1 MSIAV
6 LTKKLHLHLS
16 STAVFPHMLTRQTL
30 YELVVLSTSSCKV
43 LRSSLTVASSDAH
56 KWWDLSFAKSQMHIV
71 DPAATMWSEARAKS
85 AAAASASNS
94 SRGSG
99 HAPKPKKNASQ
110 KRAYSTKADKTSNK
124 PIKTIGLKEKE
135 QFEMHQS
142 EVPLTRL
149 ARIFHYGTLAAG
161 MSLSAASD
169 GLKQYAQ
176 GNHKTVSLKSLFLS
190 PSNIER
196 MAKKFSK
203 MRGAALKIGQ
213 MLSFQDLSI
222 LPAEIQQ
229 ILMRVQNLAHYMPPA
244 QLNRVMS
251 RELGANWRKKHFA
264 SFEDV
269 PFAAASIGQVHNAV
283 TEDLLPVV
291 VKVQYPGVADSIDSD
306 LSNILMLLTA
316 LSMLPAGLFL
326 DKTVAN
332 ARLELKWECDYI
344 REAQSL
350 VRFREL
356 LKDDPVFEVPKV
368 LQQMSGEHVLTMERM
383 RGTEIAKGDWDQE
396 TKNYIATN
404 IMRLCLTEL
413 KQFKFMQTDPNWANF
428 LYNEKTHKIE
438 LLDFG
443 ASREFRDE
451 FVNDYV
457 EILRGAVNGDTAKV
471 EEYSLR
477 LGYLTGN
484 ESSAMVEA
492 HVNSIMV
499 LGEAFAPRKNNEP
512 FDFKNQTITD
522 RVRDNIGLMLNER
535 LTPPP
540 EETYSLHR
548 KLSGVY
554 LLCAKLQATVPCADL
569 FEKIVGR

>member
-1 MSIAV
+1 M
-6 LTKKLHLHLS
+6 LS
-16 STAVFPHMLTRQTL
+16 RSTL
-30 YELVVLSTSSCKV
+30 YEIVTVSTSACKV
-43 LRSSLTVASSDAH
+43 LRSSLNVAEADLLH
-56 KWWDLSFAKSQMHIV
+56 WWSLSFPKSQMHVV
-71 DPAATMWSEARAKS
+71 DPAALMWSDMRYKS
-85 AAAASASNS
+85 TTAAASASATTSPGS
-94 SRGSG
+94 SSVSAHKRKG
-99 HAPKPKKNASQ
+99 ASQ
-110 KRAYSTKADKTSNK
+110 KRAYSTKASDAET
-124 PIKTIGLKEKE
+124 PIKTPTTPIGLKEKQ

-142 EVPLTRL
+142 EVPSTRL

-161 MSLSAASD
+161 MSLSAASH

-176 GNHKTVSLKSLFLS
+176 GNHKSVSLKSLFLS

-213 MLSFQDLSI
+213 MLSFQDSSI

-251 RELGANWRKKHFA
+251 KELGANWRKKHFA

-332 ARLELKWECDYI
+332 ARLELKWECDYL

-356 LKDDPVFEVPKV
+356 LKDDPVFEVPRV

-383 RGTEIAKGDWDQE
+383 RGVEIVKGDWDQK
-396 TKNYIATN
+396 TRNWIATN

-413 KQFKFMQTDPNWANF
+413 KVFKYMQTDPNWANF

-451 FVNDYV
+451 FVEDYV
-457 EILRGAVNGDTAKV
+457 QVLRGAVRGDRDAV
-471 EEYSLR
+471 EEYSKK
-477 LGYLTGN
+477 LGYLTGQ
-484 ESSAMVEA
+484 ESAGMVEA

-499 LGEAFAPRKNNEP
+499 LGEAFTPNKNGQA

-522 RVRDNIGLMLNER
+522 RVRDNIGFMLNER

-548 KLSGVY
+548 KLSGVF

-569 FEKIVGR
+569 FEDIIGR

>member
-1 MSIAV
+1 M
-6 LTKKLHLHLS
+6 LS
-16 STAVFPHMLTRQTL
+16 RSTL
-30 YELVVLSTSSCKV
+30 YEVFAVSTSACKV
-43 LRSSLTVASSDAH
+43 LLSSLSVASSDML
-56 KWWDLSFAKSQMHIV
+56 KWWSLSFAKSQIDGTDSNTQMWNELRQKSM
-71 DPAATMWSEARAKS
+71 AATVTK
-85 AAAASASNS
+85 
-94 SRGSG
+94 
-99 HAPKPKKNASQ
+99 APRSKKNIFQ
-110 KRAYSTKADKTSNK
+110 KRSYSTKSSNNSVKEPITVIGSKDKS
-124 PIKTIGLKEKE
+124 EF
-135 QFEMHQS
+135 QMHQS
-142 EVPLTRL
+142 EVPSTRL

-161 MSLSAASD
+161 MGISAASD

-176 GNHKTVSLKSLFLS
+176 GNHKSVSLKSLFLS

-196 MAKKFSK
+196 MARKFSK

-213 MLSFQDLSI
+213 MLSFQDSSI

-244 QLNRVMS
+244 QLNRVMTK
-251 RELGANWRKKHFA
+251 ELGSNWRKKYFA

-283 TEDLLPVV
+283 TSDFLPVV

-344 REAQSL
+344 REALSL

-356 LKDDPVFEVPKV
+356 LEDDPVFEVPRV
-368 LQQMSGEHVLTMERM
+368 LQQMSGEHILTMEKM
-383 RGTEIAKGDWDQE
+383 RGVEIVKGDWDQE
-396 TKNYIATN
+396 TKDWIATN
-404 IMRLCLTEL
+404 IMRLCLMEL
-413 KQFKFMQTDPNWANF
+413 KKFKYMQTDPNWANF

-451 FVNDYV
+451 FVDDYV
-457 EILRGAVNGDTAKV
+457 KILQGAVKVDRDVV
-471 EEYSLR
+471 EEYSRR
-477 LGYLTGN
+477 LGYLTGK
-484 ESSAMVEA
+484 ESQAMVDA
-492 HVNSIMV
+492 HVNSIIV
-499 LGEAFAPRKNNEP
+499 LGEAFKPNKNGTP
-512 FDFKNQTITD
+512 FSFKDQTITD
-522 RVRDNIGLMLNER
+522 RVRDKIGLMLNER

-548 KLSGVY
+548 KLSGVF
-554 LLCAKLQATVPCADL
+554 LLCAKLKATVPCAEL
-569 FEKIVGR
+569 FEEIIGHSTQKPRR

>member
-1 MSIAV
+1 MI
-6 LTKKLHLHLS
+6 
-16 STAVFPHMLTRQTL
+16 TRSTL
-30 YELVVLSTSSCKV
+30 YEVVAISTSACKV
-43 LRSSLTVASSDAH
+43 LRSSVSVVNNDILG
-56 KWWDLSFAKSQMHIV
+56 WWNQSFVKSQMHVV
-71 DPAATMWSEARAKS
+71 DPAASMWNEARFKS
-85 AAAASASNS
+85 QAAASSRS
-94 SRGSG
+94 SLPKNKA
-99 HAPKPKKNASQ
+99 APGKLQ
-110 KRAYSTKADKTSNK
+110 RRAYSTKASGETSQSSDS
-124 PIKTIGLKEKE
+124 PRVIGMKEKE
-135 QFEMHQS
+135 EFEMHQS
-142 EVPLTRL
+142 EVPSTRL

-161 MSLSAASD
+161 MGLSAASH

-176 GNHKTVSLKSLFLS
+176 GNHKSVSLKSLFLS

-213 MLSFQDLSI
+213 MLSFQDSSI
-222 LPAEIQQ
+222 LPPEIQQ

-251 RELGANWRKKHFA
+251 TELGSNWRKKYFA

-332 ARLELKWECDYI
+332 ARLELKWECDYL

-383 RGTEIAKGDWDQE
+383 RGVEIVKGDWDQE
-396 TKNYIATN
+396 TKNWIATN

-413 KQFKFMQTDPNWANF
+413 KDFKFMQTDPNWANF
-428 LYNEKTHKIE
+428 LYNKETHKIE

-451 FVNDYV
+451 FVNDYIAV
-457 EILRGAVNGDTAKV
+457 LKGAVKGDRAVV
-471 EEYSLR
+471 EEYSMK
-477 LGYLTGN
+477 LGYLTGK
-484 ESSAMVEA
+484 ESLAMVEA
-492 HVNSIMV
+492 HINSIMV
-499 LGEAFAPRKNNEP
+499 LGEAFTPQKDGQP

-522 RVRDNIGLMLNER
+522 RVRDNIGMMLNER

-548 KLSGVY
+548 KLSGVF
-554 LLCAKLQATVPCADL
+554 LLCSKLQASVPCADL
-569 FEKIVGR
+569 FEEIIGR

>member
-1 MSIAV
+1 M
-6 LTKKLHLHLS
+6 
-16 STAVFPHMLTRQTL
+16 
-30 YELVVLSTSSCKV
+30 STSACKV
-43 LRSSLTVASSDAH
+43 LRSSINVAEADLLH
-56 KWWDLSFAKSQMHIV
+56 WWSLSFPKSQMHVV
-71 DPAATMWSEARAKS
+71 DPSALMWSDMRYKS
-85 AAAASASNS
+85 TKAAASASVATAPGNGLAGVQKR
-94 SRGSG
+94 RGQ
-99 HAPKPKKNASQ
+99 PQ
-110 KRAYSTKADKTSNK
+110 KRAYSTKATDDKIPLET
-124 PIKTIGLKEKE
+124 PPAPIGLKKKQ

-142 EVPLTRL
+142 EVPSTRL

-161 MSLSAASD
+161 MSLSAASH

-176 GNHKTVSLKSLFLS
+176 GNHKSVSLKSLFLS

-203 MRGAALKIGQ
+203 MRGAALKLGQ
-213 MLSFQDLSI
+213 MLSFQDSSI

-251 RELGANWRKKHFA
+251 KELGANWRKKHFA

-332 ARLELKWECDYI
+332 ARLELKWECDYL

-356 LKDDPVFEVPKV
+356 LKNDPVFEVPRV

-383 RGTEIAKGDWDQE
+383 RGVEIVKGDWDQE
-396 TKNYIATN
+396 TRNWIATN

-413 KQFKFMQTDPNWANF
+413 KEFKYMQTDPNWANF
-428 LYNEKTHKIE
+428 LYNETTHKIE

-451 FVNDYV
+451 FVEDYV
-457 EILRGAVNGDTAKV
+457 QVLRGAVRGDRDVV
-471 EEYSLR
+471 EEYSKK
-477 LGYLTGN
+477 LGYLTGQ
-484 ESSAMVEA
+484 ESPGMVEA

-499 LGEAFAPRKNNEP
+499 LGEAFTPNKNGEA

-522 RVRDNIGLMLNER
+522 RVRDNIGFMLNER

-548 KLSGVY
+548 KLSGVF

-569 FEKIVGR
+569 FEEIIGH

>member
-1 MSIAV
+1 MI
-6 LTKKLHLHLS
+6 
-16 STAVFPHMLTRQTL
+16 TRSTL
-30 YELVVLSTSSCKV
+30 YEVVAISTSASKV
-43 LRSSLTVASSDAH
+43 LRSSISAVNQDLLG
-56 KWWDLSFAKSQMHIV
+56 WWNQSFAKSQMHLV
-71 DPAATMWSEARAKS
+71 DPAANMWNEARLKS
-85 AAAASASNS
+85 QAAAQFKASL
-94 SRGSG
+94 
-99 HAPKPKKNASQ
+99 PKSKTPDRRLQ
-110 KRAYSTKADKTSNK
+110 KRAYSTKASDEEHLNQSNTPLK
-124 PIKTIGLKEKE
+124 VIGTKE
-135 QFEMHQS
+135 QEEFQMHQS
-142 EVPLTRL
+142 EVPSTRL

-161 MSLSAASD
+161 MSLSAASH

-213 MLSFQDLSI
+213 MLSFQDSSI
-222 LPAEIQQ
+222 LPPEIQQ

-251 RELGANWRKKHFA
+251 KELGSNWRKKHFA

-383 RGTEIAKGDWDQE
+383 RGVEIVKGDWDQD
-396 TKNYIATN
+396 TKNWIATN

-413 KQFKFMQTDPNWANF
+413 KDFKFMQTDPNWANF

-451 FVNDYV
+451 FVNDYIAV
-457 EILRGAVNGDTAKV
+457 LRGAVKGDRATV
-471 EEYSLR
+471 EEYSMK
-477 LGYLTGN
+477 LGYLTGK
-484 ESSAMVEA
+484 ESSAMVQA

-499 LGEAFAPRKNNEP
+499 LGEAFTPQKDGKP
-512 FDFKNQTITD
+512 FDFRSQTITD
-522 RVRDNIGLMLNER
+522 RVRDNIGMMLNER

-548 KLSGVY
+548 KLSGVF
-554 LLCAKLQATVPCADL
+554 LLCSKLQASVPCAEL
-569 FEKIVGR
+569 FERIIGR